1 MALHSYTQTD
11 KWDRVSQLG
20 RAAVDMPVRPWL
32 SVGLTAEASLKGS
45 SEDREIGDQYGFL
58 PRLELRPNSDIR
70 VRLSTAYRK
79 RSFGEAS
86 GSNSNRYVALN
97 SYVNLGHGTLE
108 GAARFEKNNP
118 QRARN
123 RFERQT
129 YTTRGTSLHSR
140 SATSCSSAWSIRPG
154 AIPER
159 LVDVDE
165 DREEP
170 RLDRKW
176 SPELRWV
183 RTWRR
188 NFRTEL
194 EYEFETRFSNDPEK
208 GYRGHVLTLT
218 TAVPW

>member
-1 MALHSYTQTD
+1 
-11 KWDRVSQLG
+11 
-20 RAAVDMPVRPWL
+20 MPVLPWL

-70 VRLSTAYRK
+70 LRVTTAYRK
-79 RSFGEAS
+79 RYYGEAS
-86 GSNSNRYVALN
+86 GSNSTNRYVAVN
-97 SYVNLGHGTLE
+97 SYVNAGNGTLE

-118 QRARN
+118 ERARN

-129 YTTRGTSLHSR
+129 YTTRYITPLSERDELLVGLEYSPR
-140 SATSCSSAWSIRPG
+140 RY
-154 AIPER
+154 PER

-165 DREEP
+165 DRKEP

-176 SPELRWV
+176 APELRWV

-194 EYEFETRFSNDPEK
+194 EHEFETRFSNDPEK

-218 TAVPW
+218 TKVPW